1 MHWLTSLLILK
12 TKSPRLRPAS
22 YAREPGFALDTR
34 GGHPT
39 CDLREMRE
47 GERKG
52 FASCACFCVSV
63 CLCVCVSVC
72 LCVYV
77 LSRPLSTSLSTS
89 LSLCICASTDLSLR
103 LKPNEMLT
111 SLRWMAMGS
120 FGVSFTSSRNSYT
133 SVGSCGWGRAL
144 HRQHNEKNT
153 RMHSTNRAVRST
165 QTRHK
170 QTKSRPPPPP
180 SLHKADG
187 CTPAALARWLRCH
200 ADKRRCGSR

>member
-1 MHWLTSLLILK
+1 MGVQEQLSTSGPIYRTSRHRRTPSDPQVSL
-12 TKSPRLRPAS
+12 SPAFS
-22 YAREPGFALDTR
+22 SHA
-34 GGHPT
+34 
-39 CDLREMRE
+39 LREGQER
-47 GERKG
+47 GEKE
-52 FASCACFCVSV
+52 
-63 CLCVCVSVC
+63 
-72 LCVYV
+72 VYTRTHTHTHTYSLSLSLSLSLGLSLD
-77 LSRPLSTSLSTS
+77 LSRPLST
-89 LSLCICASTDLSLR
+89 SLCICASTDLSLR